1 MEELHSEFLEN
12 LMPGIE
18 VIIGRNGK
26 HYFNSLLTDFDEK
39 YMMKWFTR
47 GDFASDMTKVQLLQK
62 SKEIYLHLSFT
73 NCLAN
78 YLFTGKRPITVGEY
92 NLTLSKRKST

>member
-1 MEELHSEFLEN
+1 MSPSPKPLVDILNVDKAKEEQPTLMEELHSEFLEN

-47 GDFASDMTKVQLLQK
+47 GDFASDMTKVRQMK
-62 SKEIYLHLSFT
+62 SLPQSI
-73 NCLAN
+73 
-78 YLFTGKRPITVGEY
+78 
-92 NLTLSKRKST
+92 